1 MAFLSPRSFKIGLKL
16 QSILNSQTN
25 AVSEN
30 HRELE
35 NFFFGSTVHNT
46 GTSIAAFELKKLVS
60 YS

>member
-1 MAFLSPRSFKIGLKL
+1 MAFLSPWSFKIGLKL

-35 NFFFGSTVHNT
+35 NFF
-46 GTSIAAFELKKLVS
+46 L
-60 YS
+60 